1 LATGSNHRASRQKI
15 LVSNY
20 GTAEQETLKTSIIDY
35 NKKNMKKLAFIFTAL
50 LLLASCSKGYKVTV
64 TFPDESANGETAFL
78 TNYDTG
84 DTLMSATVENQTC
97 TFEGSAD
104 KGFFARLL
112 VGGNRY
118 GFIVEP
124 GDVKLDIAEGNATSP
139 LNDKMATWS
148 KEMAELANDS
158 TISEEE
164 GEARYAEGLKK
175 LYEENKDSAIGPWA
189 FCNFLMYKDYTE
201 AEIDALLKDAPA
213 EYAQLKRVAK
223 AKKAAHQLT
232 VTAEGQKFT
241 DFVVKAEDGTDQ
253 KLSEHVGQGK
263 VTLVDFWA
271 SWCPPCRAEMP
282 KLKALKEKYGDKL
295 NVLGVAVWDNP
306 DDTRKAIDELGITW
320 PVIIGTFKLTEPT
333 DLYGI
338 KSIPHIIIF
347 GPDGTILS
355 RGLTGD
361 ALAAKLAEVFQ

>member
-1 LATGSNHRASRQKI
+1 MG
-15 LVSNY
+15 
-20 GTAEQETLKTSIIDY
+20 QETLTTSIIDF

-139 LNDKMATWS
+139 LNDKMAAWS
-148 KEMAELANDS
+148 KEMADLANDS

-175 LYEENKDSAIGPWA
+175 LYEENKDNAIGPWA
-189 FCNFLMYKDYTE
+189 FCNYLMYKDYTE

-213 EYAQLKRVAK
+213 EYAQLKRVEK
-223 AKKAAHQLT
+223 AKNAARQLT
-232 VTAEGQKFT
+232 LTAEGKKFT
-241 DFVVKAEDGTDQ
+241 DFEVMAEDGKMQ
-253 KLSEHVGQGK
+253 KLSDFVGKGK

-271 SWCPPCRAEMP
+271 SWCGPCRAEIP
-282 KLKALKEKYGDKL
+282 KLQELKAKYGDKFD
-295 NVLGVAVWDNP
+295 VLGVAVWDNP
-306 DDTRKAIDELGITW
+306 DDTRKAMEQMEITW
-320 PVIIGTFKLTEPT
+320 PVIIGTQQLNEPT
-333 DLYGI
+333 DLDGI
-338 KSIPHIIIF
+338 KGIPHIIIF

-361 ALAAKLAEVFQ
+361 ALANKLAEVLK

>member
-1 LATGSNHRASRQKI
+1 
-15 LVSNY
+15 
-20 GTAEQETLKTSIIDY
+20 
-35 NKKNMKKLAFIFTAL
+35 MKKLAFIFTTL

-64 TFPDESANGETAFL
+64 TFPDESNNGETAFL

-84 DTLMSATVENQTC
+84 DTIATATIENQMC
-97 TFEGSAD
+97 TFEGQAGE
-104 KGFFARLL
+104 GFFARLYA
-112 VGGNRY
+112 GGTPY

-124 GDVKLDIAEGNATSP
+124 GEVKLDIAAGNAVSP
-139 LNDKMATWS
+139 LNDKLAAWS
-148 KEMAELANDS
+148 KEMEANVNDS

-164 GEARYAEGLKK
+164 SDALYAEGLKK
-175 LYEENKDSAIGPWA
+175 LYQDNKDNAIGRWA
-189 FCNFLMYKDYTE
+189 FSSYLMYKDLTE
-201 AEIDALLKDAPA
+201 AEIDAMVKDAPA
-213 EYAQLKRVAK
+213 EYAQLKRVTK

-263 VTLVDFWA
+263 FTLVDFWA

-282 KLKALKEKYGDKL
+282 KLKALKEKYGEKL

-361 ALAAKLAEVFQ
+361 ALAAKLAEVIQ